1 MSPTSSLKAN
11 RATRAMRH
19 SPHSSPMHVTNR
31 PARIPNACSCN
42 NCLNNIEP
50 CKSRCDTSNKTR
62 FGKTQYESLSY
73 ELYDARK
80 TDKKEDLYTSGAA
93 AIVKI
98 NAEDR
103 SIIAMLPTNSMV
115 QLMQLCVDNG
125 RRFRKLRKALQP
137 EMEEA
142 TKDSQL
148 CASKIKDRQS
158 NIKRVEVILK
168 AQGASAGHTLKN
180 ARTQ

>member
-1 MSPTSSLKAN
+1 M
-11 RATRAMRH
+11 
-19 SPHSSPMHVTNR
+19 
-31 PARIPNACSCN
+31 
-42 NCLNNIEP
+42 
-50 CKSRCDTSNKTR
+50 
-62 FGKTQYESLSY
+62 
-73 ELYDARK
+73 
-80 TDKKEDLYTSGAA
+80 
-93 AIVKI
+93 VKI

-103 SIIAMLPTNSMV
+103 SIMAMLPTNSMV

-148 CASKIKDRQS
+148 CASKIKDLQS
-158 NIKRVEVILK
+158 NIRRVEVILK

-180 ARTQ
+180 DRTQWRAEYKQAREHRAQLDSKMMIWTGQLKSLEGDWIKSMRKMSDEHGGVLVDCGMAESEESLNGRMQTTNTSSATVRNSQKSPMDARKARL

>member
-1 MSPTSSLKAN
+1 M
-11 RATRAMRH
+11 
-19 SPHSSPMHVTNR
+19 
-31 PARIPNACSCN
+31 
-42 NCLNNIEP
+42 
-50 CKSRCDTSNKTR
+50 
-62 FGKTQYESLSY
+62 
-73 ELYDARK
+73 
-80 TDKKEDLYTSGAA
+80 
-93 AIVKI
+93 VKI